1 MCRFPVITTG
11 GNYEKCAF
19 FWEQNKNLDLVFGK
33 KNAKQTKFEAFFTFL
48 PNVLFS
54 FLESDPFF
62 QRNHGKM
69 CFCLRTSNKY
79 CADSCQLIGAP
90 LVSHVIITAAAAF
103 IIHLWR
109 IAATNDAC

>member
-1 MCRFPVITTG
+1 MNVNSIVKVIRNNSFCVSHLKIFLNFSNEFLTH
-11 GNYEKCAF
+11 F
-19 FWEQNKNLDLVFGK
+19 FIFLL
-33 KNAKQTKFEAFFTFL
+33 NA
-48 PNVLFS
+48 LFS
-54 FLESDPFF
+54 FLESDPFS
-62 QRNHGKM
+62 QGNRGKM

-90 LVSHVIITAAAAF
+90 PVSHVIITAAAAF